1 MYDTLLNFFEEFFD
15 GLGKFWNERTTVGKI
30 LIIVGSLIL
39 MRIVCIPFTSDAEP
53 DRSRR
58 QVVQTSATSTPT
70 VNKSATARAQAEEK
84 RKGFHCLSWW
94 DGNHDAF
101 ERLVKKRLNDPD
113 SMQTFETRVTPVKDG
128 KHEIIMEFGARN
140 AFGGMVR
147 SFAFGTYDHQT
158 CEPTL
163 INIE

>member
-1 MYDTLLNFFEEFFD
+1 MRYDPNQQPRRESNTSFI
-15 GLGKFWNERTTVGKI
+15 VGI
-30 LIIVGSLIL
+30 IIIVVIL
-39 MRIVCIPFTSDAEP
+39 VIVGNAIRGDDE
-53 DRSRR
+53 
-58 QVVQTSATSTPT
+58 VEVIQTSATNAPT
-70 VNKSATARAQAEEK
+70 VDKVATVRAQAEEK

-101 ERLVKKRLNDPD
+101 ERLVKQRLNDPS
-113 SMQTFETRVTPVKDG
+113 SMETFETRVTPVKDG
-128 KHEIIMEFGARN
+128 KHEIIMEFGAKN

-163 INIE
+163 TRIE